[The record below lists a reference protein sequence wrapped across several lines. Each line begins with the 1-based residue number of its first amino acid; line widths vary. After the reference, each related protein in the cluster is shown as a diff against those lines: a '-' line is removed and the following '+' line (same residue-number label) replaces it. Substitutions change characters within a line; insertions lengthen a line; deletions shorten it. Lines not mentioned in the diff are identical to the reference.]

1 MDMCNALPDTFF
13 STLDNICVS
22 LLLGVLGIA
31 ITIFTVVYS
40 FMESNKQVIRA
51 LTDKITTSENED
63 PVTRSDLF
71 FAKKYMQRMKRM
83 NKYLI
88 AIIVID
94 INLFVLLCVNLAS
107 NGHFLLRIL
116 TYCSTF
122 LLMLFCLFVLS
133 VYIRQYTNRYTN
145 T

>member
-1 MDMCNALPDTFF
+1 MCNALPDTFF

-94 INLFVLLCVNLAS
+94 IILFVLLCVYLAS

-122 LLMLFCLFVLS
+122 FLMLFCLFVLS